1 MDTQSSNKGKKHN
14 INLILVS
21 LVFILAGL
29 LGSFLLGFTE
39 NLSFWKNPPLG
50 TTLHFLLKELW
61 KVLFI
66 TGAITIFLH
75 ALFKKMSE
83 IESKE
88 RDEKLRE
95 LLEDLRGDVKSII
108 QVLAKYVRS
117 LDTMIT
123 DGIIAIYKSRKD
135 AKEAISEELRNEKN
149 NNLMLVGISLRDF
162 LKGDRLFSEE
172 WKGIKARLE
181 RRKFSKEGE
190 SPLKIRLLLIDPLC
204 EQAIYRAESEEP
216 RRTSHRERNL
226 FIEVTQILE
235 LLNELL
241 EELIKISPDKGD
253 LLEVKIYNT
262 SPSCLL
268 MLSDNYAFV
277 EQYHYREEIT
287 SGYMPVI
294 QYDINSKVGKEMI
307 RHFNFIWEK
316 ARDFKSYIKEKSIL
330 TAEAIKDSR
339 IVNICLN
346 RDLLTKRLEY
356 LIESVPGEIRMMGIS
371 LSSYIAP
378 GSILMSNLG
387 RKEQLMEGIRLLLIN
402 PLSQQAKYRA
412 SKESNHPYKEYTL
425 AIHKE
430 HRLYNDTTDSI
441 REINRLAKL
450 GYPIKGRVYSSAP
463 SCFLFITD
471 ESVFVEQ
478 YHYGQTEE
486 AKKVKEIVLS
496 RVVPVI
502 EYSKDSIVYSL
513 MKDHFDYV
521 WKECSISTE
530 DFEKEKETLEREFD
544 RI

>member
-1 MDTQSSNKGKKHN
+1 MDIKSSNKGKKHN

-21 LVFILAGL
+21 LVLILAGL
-29 LGSFLLGFTE
+29 LGSFLLGVFE
-39 NLSFWKNPPLG
+39 NLDFWKTQPIG
-50 TTLHFLLKELW
+50 TTIHFLLKELW

-66 TGAITIFLH
+66 TGAVTIFLH
-75 ALFKKMSE
+75 ALFKRMSE

-88 RDEKLRE
+88 REIELRE
-95 LLEDLRGDVKSII
+95 QLEGLGRGVKSITHE
-108 QVLAKYVRS
+108 LANYVKA
-117 LDTMIT
+117 LDTMVT

-135 AKEAISEELRNEKN
+135 AKEAISEELMNEKN
-149 NNLMLVGISLRDF
+149 NNLRLVGISLRDF
-162 LKGDRLFSEE
+162 LKGDRLFPEE
-172 WKGIKARLE
+172 WKGTKVRLE
-181 RRKFSKEGE
+181 SKSVKEGKK
-190 SPLKIRLLLIDPLC
+190 PLKIQLLLINPCC

-235 LLNELL
+235 SLNELIEIL
-241 EELIKISPDKGD
+241 SDKGN
-253 LLEVKIYNT
+253 LLEVKIYTT

-294 QYDINSKVGKEMI
+294 QYDINSKVGKEMVK
-307 RHFNFIWEK
+307 HFDFIWGK
-316 ARDFKSYIKEKSIL
+316 ARDFKSYIKEKSIG

-339 IVNICLN
+339 IINIYLD
-346 RDLLTKRLEY
+346 RELLTERLKY
-356 LIESVPGEIRMMGIS
+356 LIENVSGEIRVMGIS
-371 LSSYIAP
+371 LSSYIIP
-378 GSILMSNLG
+378 GAILISRLG
-387 RKEQLMEGIRLLLIN
+387 REEQPMKNIRLLLIN

-412 SKESNHPYKEYTL
+412 SKESNHPYKDYTL
-425 AIHKE
+425 TIHKE
-430 HRLYNDTTDSI
+430 HRLYNDTMGSI

-450 GYPIKGRVYSSAP
+450 KSPIEGKVYSSAP
-463 SCFLFITD
+463 SCFLFITN
-471 ESVFVEQ
+471 ESVFIEQ

-486 AKKVKEIVLS
+486 AKKVKETVLS

-513 MKDHFDYV
+513 MQDHFDYV

-530 DFEKEKETLEREFD
+530 DFEREKETLEREFD